1 MKHPEKILSPV
12 GIIRGGAELPHLKGT
27 AELESIIMPPP
38 AKVNIALK
46 QHIGVPCEPIVNVGD
61 KVFVGTKIADS
72 ENNFSAPIH
81 SSVSGTV
88 SAITGEF
95 ITIESDGQM
104 ELDPSITPP
113 TIETAD
119 DLVKAARDCGL
130 VGLGGAGF
138 PVHIKLAPATSDAID
153 TLIIN
158 GAECE
163 PYITSDYRTCME
175 DFDYIIGGVY
185 LLKEI
190 FNFKKIII
198 AIEGNKPKAIE
209 KLYEIATDKQDVE
222 DTVKLMRLNT
232 SYPQGAEKMLVY
244 ATTKR
249 KIPMGKLPADV
260 GCVVMNITTIATLY
274 KYIKT
279 GIPLVSKRITFE
291 GNAAIEPKNVIVPI
305 GTPIADV
312 IEFCGGVND
321 DAEKILYGGTM
332 MGIAVKDDFSPILKQ
347 NNAILVMAPENHV
360 KSTPCIRC
368 GRCANACPM
377 NLAPARIENC
387 LNTQNEAALPSLNVN
402 YCMECGSCSFV
413 CPARRPLTQ
422 SMRTAKSILRRNNNA
437 K

>member
-190 FNFKKIII
+190 FNF
-198 AIEGNKPKAIE
+198 
-209 KLYEIATDKQDVE
+209 
-222 DTVKLMRLNT
+222 
-232 SYPQGAEKMLVY
+232 
-244 ATTKR
+244 
-249 KIPMGKLPADV
+249 
-260 GCVVMNITTIATLY
+260 
-274 KYIKT
+274 
-279 GIPLVSKRITFE
+279 RIF
-291 GNAAIEPKNVIVPI
+291 
-305 GTPIADV
+305 
-312 IEFCGGVND
+312 
-321 DAEKILYGGTM
+321 
-332 MGIAVKDDFSPILKQ
+332 
-347 NNAILVMAPENHV
+347 
-360 KSTPCIRC
+360 
-368 GRCANACPM
+368 
-377 NLAPARIENC
+377 
-387 LNTQNEAALPSLNVN
+387 
-402 YCMECGSCSFV
+402 
-413 CPARRPLTQ
+413 
-422 SMRTAKSILRRNNNA
+422 
-437 K
+437 